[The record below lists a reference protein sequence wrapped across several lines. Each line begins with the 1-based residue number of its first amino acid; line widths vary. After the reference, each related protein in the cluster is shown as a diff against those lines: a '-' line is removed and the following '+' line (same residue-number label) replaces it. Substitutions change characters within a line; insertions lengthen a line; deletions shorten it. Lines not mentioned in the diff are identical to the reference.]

1 MKSLPASLR
10 ILNDALKKPAHATE
24 RLRELSKSSQSS
36 SIGYG
41 NIVHAI
47 WVTIGNTR
55 IGLTMANAK
64 VNM

>member
-10 ILNDALKKPAHATE
+10 ILNDALEKQAHAT
-24 RLRELSKSSQSS
+24 LRESSNRSQSS
-36 SIGYG
+36 PTGYG

-47 WVTIGNTR
+47 WVTIDDTR